1 MDSDST
7 VRYEK
12 PSCFGLSMSG
22 DTLFERIIS
31 GEIPCHKVSEGES
44 WFAFLDI
51 FPRREGHTLVV
62 PKRGVGHISELSD
75 DEISGLFIG
84 LKTVQSVLSNY
95 FGTQDFT
102 VCVHDG
108 EKAGQEV
115 PHVHI
120 HVIPRTL
127 GDGGLTLMSMWP
139 KTGTVSGEPNH
150 ESLGNLASELRGD
163 IVETS

>member
-1 MDSDST
+1 M
-7 VRYEK
+7 Y
-12 PSCFGLSMSG
+12 MSG
-22 DTLFERIIS
+22 ETLFEKIIS
-31 GEIPCHKVSEGES
+31 GKIPCHKVSEGES

-62 PKRGVGHISELSD
+62 PKHGVKHISELSD
-75 DEISGLFIG
+75 KEISELFVG
-84 LKTVQSVLSNY
+84 LKRVQSILSNY
-95 FGTQDFT
+95 FHTEDFT

-120 HVIPRTL
+120 HVIPRTP

-139 KTGTVSGEPNH
+139 NTRNAGGEANH
-150 ESLGNLASELRGD
+150 DSLGILASKLRGD
-163 IVETS
+163 FDETP